1 MRNPQKIQEGRCSKF
16 ITEGFII
23 CRWPTGPRNP
33 PPPPNAHRARLCH
46 VDRLWVIVS
55 TFALLGIDSGFTA
68 MSSGVRVP
76 SEFAV
81 HTLLDNF
88 PVESPTDKDSCTR
101 SVYKCIRKG
110 MPLYTLRRR
119 YYKPVRWMLR
129 HNVAPHN
136 VMRRCKLIDGS

>member
-1 MRNPQKIQEGRCSKF
+1 M
-16 ITEGFII
+16 
-23 CRWPTGPRNP
+23 
-33 PPPPNAHRARLCH
+33 
-46 VDRLWVIVS
+46 IVS

-88 PVESPTDKDSCTR
+88 PVEPSTDKDSCTK

-119 YYKPVRWMLR
+119 YYRPVRWMLR
-129 HNVAPHN
+129 RAPADLSIACPLSCELELELIQTQMKQKPMLRAE
-136 VMRRCKLIDGS
+136 VGMRVRCANKASAE

>member
-1 MRNPQKIQEGRCSKF
+1 MSAFDRVRNPQKIQEGRCSKF

-33 PPPPNAHRARLCH
+33 PPPNAHRAWLRH
-46 VDRLWVIVS
+46 ADRLWVIVS

-68 MSSGVRVP
+68 MSSDVRVP

-88 PVESPTDKDSCTR
+88 PVESPTDKQTKTHVRSQFI
-101 SVYKCIRKG
+101 SVYGKTCRFT
-110 MPLYTLRRR
+110 LYGDATTSPCVGCCATMWR
-119 YYKPVRWMLR
+119 PTT
-129 HNVAPHN
+129 
-136 VMRRCKLIDGS
+136 

>member
-1 MRNPQKIQEGRCSKF
+1 M
-16 ITEGFII
+16 
-23 CRWPTGPRNP
+23 PTV
-33 PPPPNAHRARLCH
+33 HDLCH
-46 VDRLWVIVS
+46 ADRLWVIVS

-68 MSSGVRVP
+68 MSSGGRVP

-88 PVESPTDKDSCTR
+88 PVESPTDKDSCTKP
-101 SVYKCIRKG
+101 VYKCKRKG

-129 HNVAPHN
+129 HKGQQSTGVFSAEAGP
-136 VMRRCKLIDGS
+136 LD